1 MKRFLLLFLS
11 VLLAAGCFAAC
22 GDNYSE
28 EAVVVDYENI
38 TGTGTPYV
46 FGMCNNGDS
55 QTVKHVQKE
64 FDQIGITWVRKS
76 FWFDRMLPLEVVPS
90 IEDWK
95 NNTNDC
101 RNPDYWLSNHLDTLL
116 NAKKSGDK
124 VMMIICYTPPFLS
137 YNGKES
143 GVPKD
148 WDIFEEIIRIA
159 VEKYKDYID
168 MYEIWNEYG
177 DDKYLDITGSPYKDK
192 HTAYQDIYL
201 HSVKAIRE
209 VVPDAIVGGCAT
221 AMGGQTREIESLL
234 NNPEFTPESN
244 LLNFVSFHEYT
255 DNDITFSVEKY
266 RELLEAKGFKD
277 IPIYID
283 EWNSSQRGELYATK
297 FGISYI
303 GKTLVSFMRKNVGGA
318 FYSAGTISGGGYNED
333 FGIFDYFPEENRAY
347 FKPIVNAFKVAG
359 ARLGLSNGYFKVA
372 ETAKGNTTDSIGA
385 INSDGKYVLFL
396 VNDTNEA
403 ISTPVVLKNLSYDG
417 KPVVKA
423 YTASNLDSGDQGTEL
438 ECEYRSKKITATV
451 EIPAYGVVGVVVDD
465 DFEYVPEEEPE
476 TVIPT
481 EPTILNPGFEDGYDG
496 WINSGSSVM
505 SNAHSGKQSTM
516 VTAGKSAEQ
525 VILGLKP
532 NATYKLSAYVKA
544 VKGGIASLG
553 AKESGLK
560 EYNSVYDGEE
570 YKQISVEFSTGPENK
585 SAKIYIYNYAEKG
598 AVYAD
603 DFTIE
608 TISENNPVITD
619 IGENDTAL
627 IKNGGFELGNAEI
640 YEGGVKINKGGANK
654 GEYCGELL
662 SGKSASQKVALK
674 PNTSYTFTAYIKT
687 DITEDGGNKISLVV
701 KNYNNGPDIYVPA
714 TFSKNYTV
722 TIVEFVTGDNAE
734 EVELSVWNPTS
745 ATAYV
750 DDILLVET
758 Q

>member
-1 MKRFLLLFLS
+1 MKRVLLLLLS
-11 VLLAAGCFAAC
+11 LLLAAGSLTAC
-22 GDNYSE
+22 GAKE
-28 EAVVVDYENI
+28 PEGTVAADYGNV

-64 FDQIGITWVRKS
+64 FDRIGITWVRKS

-90 IEDWK
+90 IEAWQ
-95 NNTNDC
+95 NNTDDC

-116 NAKKSGDK
+116 HAKKSGDK

-148 WDIFEEIIRIA
+148 WDIFKEIIRIT

-168 MYEIWNEYG
+168 LYEIWNEYSE
-177 DDKYLDITGSPYKDK
+177 DLYLDITGSPYTDK
-192 HTAYQDIYL
+192 HAAYQDIYL
-201 HSVKAIRE
+201 HSVEAIRQ
-209 VVPDAIVGGCAT
+209 VVPDAVVGGCAT
-221 AMGGQTREIESLL
+221 AMGGQTREVESLL
-234 NNPEFTPESN
+234 NNPQFTPESN

-255 DNDITFSVEKY
+255 DNDITFSVERY
-266 RELLEAKGFKD
+266 RSLLEQKGFGD
-277 IPIYID
+277 IPIFID
-283 EWNSSQRGELYATK
+283 EWNSGKRGELYLTK
-297 FGISYI
+297 FGISFI
-303 GKTLVSFMRKNVGGA
+303 GKTLASFIRKNVGGA
-318 FYSAGTISGGGYNED
+318 FYSAGTVSGGGYNDD

-347 FKPIVNAFKVAG
+347 FKPLVNAFQVAG
-359 ARLGLSNGYFKVA
+359 ARLGLSQGDFQVV

-385 INSDGKYVLFL
+385 INSEGKYVLFL

-403 ISTPVVLKNLSYDG
+403 ISTPVVLKNLSYQG

-423 YTASNLDSGDQGTEL
+423 YTASNLDSGEQGAEL
-438 ECEYRSKKITATV
+438 VCEYRSKKITTTV

-465 DFEYVPEEEPE
+465 DYEYVREEEPQ
-476 TVIPT
+476 TIIPT
-481 EPTILNPGFEDGYDG
+481 EPTILNPGFEDGYDS
-496 WINSGSSVM
+496 WINSGSAVM
-505 SNAHSGKQSTM
+505 SNAHSGKQSAM
-516 VTAGKSAEQ
+516 ITAGKSAEQ
-525 VILGLKP
+525 VILGLQP
-532 NATYKLSAYVKA
+532 NATYRLSAYVKA

-560 EYNSVYDGEE
+560 EYNSIYDGSE
-570 YKQISVEFSTGPENK
+570 YKQISVEFSTGPEHK

-608 TISENNPVITD
+608 TVSENNPVITD

-640 YEGGVKINKGGANK
+640 YEGGVKAAKDGAHT
-654 GEYCGELL
+654 GSYCGELQA
-662 SGKSASQKVALK
+662 GKAASQKVKLK
-674 PNTSYTFTAYIKT
+674 PNTKYIFSAAVKT
-687 DITEDGGNKISLVV
+687 DLKEDGANKISLVV

-714 TFSKNYTV
+714 PFSQSYTV
-722 TIVEFVTGDNAE
+722 TTTEFVTGSAAA
-734 EVELSVWNPTS
+734 EVELSVWNPTG

-750 DDILLVET
+750 DDITLNEAH
-758 Q
+758 